1 MIINFLGH
9 LHPVFVHLP
18 IGFLVLAYVIQY
30 LFKSNTEKSRLI
42 DFVLIAGIVSSLLAA
57 FFGWMLSLSGGYE
70 ENLLD
75 WHRYTAIAVC
85 VVSIALLAYKKY
97 KKEEYRTPFY
107 HAGFNLMM
115 LALLLA
121 GHFGGEMT
129 HGEGYLFSAAIDS
142 SPETG
147 ASIEKQKMIKL
158 TAASTVSVYDGI
170 VEPVLAQKCMQCHN
184 EKKKKG
190 DFQLHTLEA
199 LMKGG
204 KNGKAIVAGDLDHSE
219 FIRRILLDKGDE
231 KHMPPKGKS
240 QLTQPEIDL
249 LSWWVLHG
257 VSTSQSVKEV
267 STNDTIRKFLSDAV
281 KQSSEPA
288 ALDTIAPANAASI
301 GALKKIN
308 VAVVP
313 LATGTH
319 FLELNMVNVPSFG
332 DKDAP
337 LLQQIAPQV
346 MWLVLADTKI
356 TDAGMEPL
364 KSCSSIT
371 RLNLKNTAITNA
383 SISLI
388 GQFKKLEYLNIV
400 GTKIDDAGLL
410 NLTPAPTLKKIFCWQ
425 SGITPNGVM
434 AFQKKYPSIEI
445 DFGEKNNFK

>member
-18 IGFLVLAYVIQY
+18 IGFLALAYVIQY
-30 LFKSNTEKSRLI
+30 FFKSGTEKSRLI
-42 DFVLIAGIVSSLLAA
+42 DFVLVAGIVSSLLAA

-85 VVSIALLAYKKY
+85 IVSIGLLAYKRD
-97 KKEEYRTPFY
+97 KKEEYRTPYY
-107 HAGFNLMM
+107 HAGFHLMM
-115 LALLLA
+115 LSLLLA

-129 HGEGYLFSAAIDS
+129 HGEGYLFSAATDS
-142 SPETG
+142 ETV
-147 ASIEKQKMIKL
+147 AVLEKRKMEKL

-190 DFQLHTLEA
+190 DFQLHTIEA

-204 KNGKAIVAGDLDHSE
+204 KNGKAIVAGDPDHSE

-257 VSTSQSVKEV
+257 VSTSQPVKEV
-267 STNDTIRKFLSDAV
+267 STNDTIRKFLSDAE
-281 KQSSEPA
+281 KQSSGPA
-288 ALDTIAPANAASI
+288 AMDTIAPADASGI
-301 GALKKIN
+301 TALKKIN

-313 LATGTH
+313 LSSSTH
-319 FLELNMVNVPSFG
+319 FLELNMVNAPSFG

-337 LLQQIAPQV
+337 LLQKISPQV

-356 TDAGMEPL
+356 TDAGLELL
-364 KSCSSIT
+364 KSCSNIT

-410 NLTPAPTLKKIFCWQ
+410 NLTPAPTLKKIFCWR
-425 SGITPNGVM
+425 SGITTNGLM

-445 DFGEKNNFK
+445 DFGEKK

>member
-18 IGFLVLAYVIQY
+18 IGFLVIAYLIQY
-30 LFKSNTEKSRLI
+30 LFKSSAEKSRLI
-42 DFVLIAGIVSSLLAA
+42 DFVLVAGILSSLLAA

-97 KKEEYRTPFY
+97 KKEEYRTPYY
-107 HAGFNLMM
+107 HAGFHLMM
-115 LALLLA
+115 LALVLA

-129 HGEGYLFSAAIDS
+129 HGEGYLFSAATDT
-142 SPETG
+142 ET
-147 ASIEKQKMIKL
+147 AAVVQKQKITTL

-257 VSTSQSVKEV
+257 VSTSQPIKAVAA
-267 STNDTIRKFLSDAV
+267 NDTILKFLSDAG
-281 KQSSEPA
+281 KQSAGPA
-288 ALDTIAPANAASI
+288 ALDSIAPADAAGI
-301 GALKKIN
+301 AALKKIN

-319 FLELNMVNVPSFG
+319 FLELNMVNAPSFG
-332 DKDAP
+332 DKEAP
-337 LLQQIAPQV
+337 LLQKIAPQV

-356 TDAGMEPL
+356 TDAGLTPL
-364 KSCSSIT
+364 ESCSNTT

-383 SISLI
+383 SISSI

-400 GTKIDDAGLL
+400 GTKLDDAGLL
-410 NLTPAPTLKKIFCWQ
+410 DLIPSTTLKKIFCWQ
-425 SGITPNGVM
+425 SGITANGVM
-434 AFQKKYPSIEI
+434 AFQKKYPNIEI
-445 DFGEKNNFK
+445 DFGEKK

>member
-30 LFKSNTEKSRLI
+30 LLKSNTEKSRLI
-42 DFVLIAGIVSSLLAA
+42 DFVLVAGILSSLLAA

-85 VVSIALLAYKKY
+85 IVSIALLAYKKI
-97 KKEEYRTPFY
+97 KREEYRTPIY

-115 LALLLA
+115 LALVLA

-129 HGEGYLFSAAIDS
+129 HGEGYLFSAATDT
-142 SPETG
+142 ETG
-147 ASIEKQKMIKL
+147 VVVEKQKMEKL

-204 KNGKAIVAGDLDHSE
+204 KNGKAIVVGDLDHSE

-257 VSTSQSVKEV
+257 VSASQPIKAVAA
-267 STNDTIRKFLSDAV
+267 NDTIMKFLSDAGN
-281 KQSSEPA
+281 QSAGPA
-288 ALDTIAPANAASI
+288 ALDSIAPADAASI
-301 GALKKIN
+301 AALKKIN

-319 FLELNMVNVPSFG
+319 FLELNMVNAASFG

-337 LLQQIAPQV
+337 LLQKIAPQV
-346 MWLVLADTKI
+346 MWLVMADTKI
-356 TDAGMEPL
+356 TDAGLEPL
-364 KSCSSIT
+364 KSCTNIT
-371 RLNLKNTAITNA
+371 RMNLKNTAITNA

-388 GQFKKLEYLNIV
+388 AQFKKLEYLNIV

-410 NLTPAPTLKKIFCWQ
+410 ALTPSTALKKIFCWQ
-425 SGITPNGVM
+425 SGITTNGVM
-434 AFQKKYPSIEI
+434 AFQKKYPNIEI
-445 DFGEKNNFK
+445 DFGEKK

>member
-18 IGFLVLAYVIQY
+18 IGFLVIAYVIQY

-42 DFVLIAGIVSSLLAA
+42 DFVLVAGILSSLLAA

-97 KKEEYRTPFY
+97 KKEEYKTPYY
-107 HAGFNLMM
+107 HAGFHLMM

-129 HGEGYLFSAAIDS
+129 HGEGYLL
-142 SPETG
+142 E
-147 ASIEKQKMIKL
+147 
-158 TAASTVSVYDGI
+158 ASTDLVS
-170 VEPVLAQKCMQCHN
+170 
-184 EKKKKG
+184 
-190 DFQLHTLEA
+190 
-199 LMKGG
+199 
-204 KNGKAIVAGDLDHSE
+204 
-219 FIRRILLDKGDE
+219 
-231 KHMPPKGKS
+231 KGKS
-240 QLTQPEIDL
+240 VGQHQRMPKPTA
-249 LSWWVLHG
+249 S
-257 VSTSQSVKEV
+257 STA
-267 STNDTIRKFLSDAV
+267 NDHDDITEPSG
-281 KQSSEPA
+281 PA
-288 ALDTIAPANAASI
+288 ALDTIAPADAASI
-301 GALKKIN
+301 AALKKIN

-332 DKDAP
+332 DKDVP
-337 LLQQIAPQV
+337 LLQKIAQQV

-356 TDAGMEPL
+356 TDAGFESL
-364 KSCSSIT
+364 KSCANIT

-410 NLTPAPTLKKIFCWQ
+410 SMSPSATLKKIFCWQ
-425 SGITPNGVM
+425 SGITANGVM
-434 AFQKKYPSIEI
+434 VFQKKYPSIQIE
-445 DFGEKNNFK
+445 FGGKK

>member
-18 IGFLVLAYVIQY
+18 IGFLALAYVIQY

-42 DFVLIAGIVSSLLAA
+42 DFVLVAGIVSSLLAA

-107 HAGFNLMM
+107 HAGFHLMM

-129 HGEGYLFSAAIDS
+129 HGEGYLFSAAIDT
-142 SPETG
+142 ETG
-147 ASIEKQKMIKL
+147 VVVEKQKMEKL

-190 DFQLHTLEA
+190 DFQMHTLEA

-267 STNDTIRKFLSDAV
+267 STNDTIRKFLLDAG
-281 KQSSEPA
+281 KQTSAPA
-288 ALDTIAPANAASI
+288 ALDTIASADSASI
-301 GALKKIN
+301 EALKKIN

-337 LLQQIAPQV
+337 LLQKIAPQV

-371 RLNLKNTAITNA
+371 RLNIKNTAITNA

-410 NLTPAPTLKKIFCWQ
+410 GLTPSTTLKKIYCWQ
-425 SGITPNGVM
+425 SGITANGVM
-434 AFQKKYPSIEI
+434 AFQKKYPNIAI
-445 DFGEKNNFK
+445 DFGEKK